1 MHLTGILLLQLSV
14 PVNFKDIKK
23 RKERKTARILL
34 GAYFMAMALKQT
46 KIAIPLVVGS
56 HSRYCIV
63 EGKFFLLQ

>member
-23 RKERKTARILL
+23 KERKTARILL

>member
-23 RKERKTARILL
+23 KKEKLP
-34 GAYFMAMALKQT
+34 GYCWEPYFMAMALKQT

-56 HSRYCIV
+56 HSRDCIV